1 MPRPDFSDPNIAREY
16 GLRGG
21 RKKMT
26 PVQKLEAKE
35 RKKQLRLYSE
45 ALEVRLSKFDK
56 VLRRIEKELLT
67 PRIQKETLPDGTIRE
82 TVLPLSEGKLELLLK
97 LQKNLHEQV
106 LGKPK
111 MQVENTGN
119 VPITLVI
126 NEEKDPTPI
135 TVVTE
140 EVVIDPN
147 LRITEES
154 DDTGT

>member
-1 MPRPDFSDPNIAREY
+1 
-16 GLRGG
+16 
-21 RKKMT
+21 MT

-106 LGKPK
+106 LGRPK

-119 VPITLVI
+119 VPITLII
-126 NEEKDPTPI
+126 NEEKEPETI
-135 TVVTE
+135 VIQATE
-140 EVVIDPN
+140 EPVNEN
-147 LRITEES
+147 LRIDEEQ
-154 DDTGT
+154 DGC

>member
-16 GLRGG
+16 GMRGG

-35 RKKQLRLYSE
+35 RKKQLNLYKD

-67 PRIQKETLPDGTIRE
+67 PRVQREILPDGTIRE

-106 LGKPK
+106 LGRPK
-111 MQVENTGN
+111 QQVENTGN
-119 VPITLVI
+119 MPITLII
-126 NEEKDPTPI
+126 NEEKEPDI
-135 TVVTE
+135 IIEQVA
-140 EVVIDPN
+140 
-147 LRITEES
+147 EES
-154 DDTGT
+154 VNENLQIKEEQDGC

>member
-1 MPRPDFSDPNIAREY
+1 MPRPDFSNPDIAREY
-16 GLRGG
+16 GMRGG

-45 ALEVRLSKFDK
+45 ALEIRLSAFDK
-56 VLRRIEKELLT
+56 VLRKIQKELLT

-111 MQVENTGN
+111 QQVENTGN
-119 VPITLVI
+119 MPITLII
-126 NEEKDPTPI
+126 NEEKEPEI
-135 TVVTE
+135 KVVQATE
-140 EVVIDPN
+140 EPVNDN
-147 LRITEES
+147 LKITEEQ
-154 DDTGT
+154 DGC

>member
-1 MPRPDFSDPNIAREY
+1 
-16 GLRGG
+16 
-21 RKKMT
+21 MT

-45 ALEVRLSKFDK
+45 ALEIRLSAFDK
-56 VLRRIEKELLT
+56 VLRKIQKELLT

-111 MQVENTGN
+111 QQVENTGN
-119 VPITLVI
+119 MPITLII
-126 NEEKDPTPI
+126 NEEKEPEI
-135 TVVTE
+135 KVVQATE
-140 EVVIDPN
+140 EPVNDN
-147 LRITEES
+147 LKITEEQ
-154 DDTGT
+154 DGC

>member
-35 RKKQLRLYSE
+35 RKKQLNLYKD
-45 ALEVRLSKFDK
+45 ALEVRLSKFDR

-67 PRIQKETLPDGTIRE
+67 PRVQRETLPDGTIRE

-106 LGKPK
+106 LGRPK
-111 MQVENTGN
+111 QQVENTGN
-119 VPITLVI
+119 MPITLII
-126 NEEKDPTPI
+126 NEEKEPEI
-135 TVVTE
+135 TVIQATE
-140 EVVIDPN
+140 ELVNEN
-147 LRITEES
+147 LQIKEEQ
-154 DDTGT
+154 DGC